1 MSNRPFLIFG
11 ALAALVAVVGY
22 LAFSKEGS
30 EEATAV
36 PVESADKE
44 AAEMFATNCGTCHTL
59 AAAGTDGV
67 VGPNLDEILPTQ
79 VAPPAGSA
87 EEVAEA
93 NTQAYEGVYS
103 RVLNAIV
110 CGLEGRM
117 PAGILQDQDAE
128 EVSGFVAAY
137 AGQLGQ
143 DQGPLVPEEDRATP
157 GPEACSS
164 GPGNAPAGDAP

>member
-1 MSNRPFLIFG
+1 
-11 ALAALVAVVGY
+11 
-22 LAFSKEGS
+22 
-30 EEATAV
+30 
-36 PVESADKE
+36 VESADKE
-44 AAEMFATNCGTCHTL
+44 SAEIFATNCGTCHTL

-79 VAPPAGSA
+79 VAPPDGTAA
-87 EEVAEA
+87 EVAEA
-93 NTQAYEGVYS
+93 NEQAYDGAYS

-117 PAGILQDQDAE
+117 PAGILQDEDAE

-143 DQGPLVPEEDRATP
+143 DQGPLVAEEDRSTP
-157 GPEACSS
+157 GPEPCST
-164 GPGNAPAGDAP
+164 GPGNAPGNAASP